1 MIDLLI
7 PLGIL
12 LVPIY
17 ISIILGIIF
26 SACTGDIDLDE
37 VFNPV
42 IVYRNSYKL
51 NIFGAILYC
60 ILMNIILAP
69 IAPFYWIYWL
79 CTF

>member
-1 MIDLLI
+1 MIDFLIIFGFLLI
-7 PLGIL
+7 
-12 LVPIY
+12 PIY
-17 ISIILGIIF
+17 ISIIAIIVEF
-26 SACTGDIDLDE
+26 ACVGEIDLDE

-42 IVYRNSYKL
+42 VVYRNSYKL

-69 IAPFYWIYWL
+69 IAPFYWIYYL

>member
-1 MIDLLI
+1 MIVLLI
-7 PLGIL
+7 IFGFIL
-12 LVPIY
+12 SLIY
-17 ISIILGIIF
+17 ISIIMSIIHC
-26 SACTGDIDLDE
+26 ACIGEIDLDE

-42 IVYRNSYKL
+42 VAYRNSYKL

-60 ILMNIILAP
+60 LLMNIILAP

>member
-7 PLGIL
+7 IFGFL
-12 LVPIY
+12 LLPIY
-17 ISIILGIIF
+17 ISIIISIICG
-26 SACTGDIDLDE
+26 ACIGEIDLDE

-42 IVYRNSYKL
+42 VAYRNSYKL

-69 IAPFYWIYWL
+69 IAPFYWIYYL